1 MPRSSRSN
9 PVDLVVDH
17 EYEARISTIKVGTS
31 AGSALG
37 TAFGNYLASGN
48 DEKVGAG
55 IMKGLKDKA
64 DCMESPIRKVGT
76 KKKTVAVPDAP
87 KKASTTRKSKAPPKA
102 IPMQK
107 IEEL

>member
-17 EYEARISTIKVGTS
+17 EYGARIAAIKVSTS

-37 TAFGNYLASGN
+37 TAFGNHLASGN
-48 DEKVGAG
+48 NEKLGAG

-64 DCMESPIRKVGT
+64 DRMESPIRKVGT

-87 KKASTTRKSKAPPKA
+87 KKASTACKSKTPPKA
-102 IPMQK
+102 IPMAQK
-107 IEEL
+107 I